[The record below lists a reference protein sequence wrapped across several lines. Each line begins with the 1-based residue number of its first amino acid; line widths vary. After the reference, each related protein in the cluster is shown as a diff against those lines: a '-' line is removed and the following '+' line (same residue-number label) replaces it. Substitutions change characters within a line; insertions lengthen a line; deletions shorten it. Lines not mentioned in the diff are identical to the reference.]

1 MNREKTIYGEYF
13 PYPAAT
19 DWEKISARPHLD
31 TQQLAEVV
39 KDVLADI
46 NANGDEAVRKYREV
60 FNISI

>member
-13 PYPAAT
+13 HYPAAT

-39 KDVLADI
+39 KDALADLCLC
-46 NANGDEAVRKYREV
+46 RKG
-60 FNISI
+60 

>member
-13 PYPAAT
+13 HYPAAT

-39 KDVLADI
+39 KM
-46 NANGDEAVRKYREV
+46 RWQ
-60 FNISI
+60 ISRLMAMKP